1 MIFDPILFIRLRRGE
16 KCLSRGIF
24 VHRNGKSLSKQS
36 GLAQRSHSRPK
47 PEVRAQSQK
56 IVQHTGTRTPQGAS
70 LEGFLLSEAQNL
82 SLAGHAWP
90 TAYFLIPSTALH
102 LTALVK
108 QSRASSIRSILAL
121 NANGS
126 QGVRGGSY

>member
-1 MIFDPILFIRLRRGE
+1 ME
-16 KCLSRGIF
+16 
-24 VHRNGKSLSKQS
+24 
-36 GLAQRSHSRPK
+36 GL
-47 PEVRAQSQK
+47 
-56 IVQHTGTRTPQGAS
+56 
-70 LEGFLLSEAQNL
+70 LLSEAQNP

-108 QSRASSIRSILAL
+108 QSRASSIRSVFAL

-126 QGVRGGSY
+126 QGVRGGVILIRLYPQAHLPYEGPFVFKLALLRKETRKTGLLASNLV